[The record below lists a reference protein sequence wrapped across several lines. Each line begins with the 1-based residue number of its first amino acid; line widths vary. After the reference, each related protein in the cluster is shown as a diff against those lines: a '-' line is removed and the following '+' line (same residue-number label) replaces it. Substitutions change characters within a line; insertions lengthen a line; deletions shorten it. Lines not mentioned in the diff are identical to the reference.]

1 LKSKNLWARRVGRL
15 LGALVVM
22 GGSGLSLAA
31 IDLNP
36 TFTGPASYTP
46 GTNDASY
53 TLTVANAGDDPE
65 DDATIATNFPGSV
78 NVTWTCAAGANSVCP
93 ASGNGNISGGGFEI
107 ADGESLTFAILADF
121 DSGMTNSPLTVTAT
135 ATNSVTPMPVTTT
148 DGHTSTLSL
157 LSDLTLAKT
166 SSGSTYTPGE
176 SSTFTVAVANA
187 GHSDAAGVT
196 LVDNAPA
203 GASISGWTCT
213 PASACPATSGPAGN
227 ISETLGV
234 PAGQT
239 ATFTVTVAYPSSLQT
254 ETSTNTATMT
264 VPANLN
270 DPDGSTPVDAT
281 ASLTRAAESDLSLAF
296 TGTVPTEFIPGAT
309 ASTDIEFT
317 VTNAGPSD
325 TAGAVLPL
333 RWGDLATSVSWSCA
347 PLAACS
353 AVGQIEVPDGAGGT
367 VFEPTDNTAG
377 DGAGTGDEDLII
389 DLAASGSV
397 VITASLEFASSARGN
412 YVYSPIVFASAGD
425 PPAAADEPDPDT
437 DNNSATLTLTPN
449 RQADIA
455 VEKIALATVNPGSS
469 FAYDIVV
476 SNLGPS
482 DLGSDPLVPASS
494 GEIGIL
500 LEDIFDAGL
509 LGGLAE
515 CADTSAPCW
524 TACTSDSGGDPAD
537 TDFDLTNCPT
547 TLLSSGGDI
556 QDLRIALKAG
566 HSTLVRAFVRT
577 DENASGQVDNTATV
591 TLDPADSVTEPAVGG
606 VTDNNSDSVTSTI
619 DRSSDLSVTKTDG
632 VTTAVAG
639 EEHSYT
645 IVVENN
651 GFITA
656 NAVELVDQLPTFDE
670 ADFAA
675 GLASAGFMPNSPQS
689 PLTWQCQAFDGACCN
704 TNSTNC
710 GAGQPTN
717 PLSIFNDPIDGSV
730 LSNEVDLPGRSRV
743 EITVTG
749 TLDPRASGTLS
760 NTASITPPAGLNDP
774 LASNDTDTDDDTQ
787 LERQAA
793 ISVTKSLTTLVGVDS
808 ANPDSPPFA
817 LTYAILVENNGPSYV
832 PGVRVV
838 DPLSDTDFDQSTA
851 DWECAVDIDPGQ
863 TACAASAGSGTL
875 DTTVDLD
882 PGGEISF
889 IVRVETEATASG
901 SVTNTARAELPS
913 GEQFFSEAVRTSL
926 IGTAELVITKTDNR
940 AEVAPGDPVTYSIK
954 VRNEGPD
961 DVLNAT
967 VVDEF
972 PLVIDSL
979 AWSCQAVTPV
989 PGDISPLRPLVP
1001 GFTPGN
1007 GVVTSP
1013 DGRHVYVIGTSTGR
1027 LFAFDRNNVPGAGFG
1042 DVTLIETEING
1053 IDDTGDA
1060 GAVVSGMD
1068 RPLDIAMSPDGL
1080 NVYALSKP
1088 ETVPEFGFI
1097 DQFATSRWS
1106 TSTQTFGCGSS
1117 SVSADSASVELNTAN
1132 GCAAISASY
1141 IHDGVDE
1148 AGTVT
1153 FDWSVDQS
1161 QAHNY
1166 EARAG
1171 VNGDTLQTL
1180 STSTPATGTAT
1191 FAVVPGDQVI
1201 FNVFKNSGFGIST
1214 LSISNFEFVPA
1225 DTAPPTIAAFA
1236 RSTNPAASNFGE
1248 LMFLGSFSEG
1258 IPEEPTSLSMSNG
1271 NLYVSGAGNPSNV
1284 DDDGDPIA
1292 DSDELISI
1300 FDRDP
1305 ISGLPVHDFIQ
1316 LADVPSNIGSLV
1328 VDPAGDYLFA
1338 GGDSLQMYTIDEAQA
1353 GLPEGRL
1360 SAVDSLPFGTGI
1372 NGLVAV
1378 DDAPHLYARAVV
1390 GGSPQLVMVRFL
1402 DIDDNPSLSL
1412 EFNYTAAGLGLPANA
1427 ISSAG
1432 AIAVSPDGEHLAGV
1446 SADDDLL
1453 YILRRDA
1460 NPEPGG
1466 GGLSFQESRAN
1477 LMANDENSG
1486 LILATD
1492 VVFAPDGRHVLVAPA
1507 AGDDNTNP
1515 ALAVYNRRAPDPLF
1529 AFLENDRQT
1538 DADVTGIRAP
1548 NDIAVSPDGAHVY
1561 SISLPDNSLTRFN
1574 RFPRLGLT
1582 DDTQGM
1588 HLQYAETYAEG
1599 FGGVAGLD
1607 QPRRVLVSPDGR
1619 SVFVTSEAKDTIAVF
1634 TRDNDKNSPQFG
1646 ELTFLEVV
1654 ADSDANVD
1662 GLNGAQGMA
1671 MDPASRHLYVAGT
1684 FDNAI
1689 ARFERD
1695 PVDGSLTWRERVVS
1709 GENGVVGLSGIRDI
1723 AVTADGRQLLGV
1735 STDSNALVVFD
1746 RDFDSGSSSFGE
1758 LTFVQAQLTSIGA
1771 RPVALALPNG
1781 SAALGQDAHVYVV
1794 GQNSNTL
1801 AVLRRVTDASSSAF
1815 GQVQPIDVL
1824 TSGQD
1829 GIAFMQGPNDVQV
1842 SPDGKRVYVAAEA
1855 SNAVLVF
1862 DRDLN
1867 VNSSNFGVVSPVEI
1881 RRDSVRG
1888 VDGIRGVRALGVS
1901 ADSRNVYAAGFGE
1914 GAVASFRL
1922 GTGSVCTAG
1931 GSGTINDQVDI
1942 GVGGTI
1948 EYRATGVVRPGATG
1962 LLINTASVAVPD
1974 NFIALNPQM
1983 GCPNGGDYCATDS
1996 TTLVPEGSVTIEK
2009 AADGISFV
2017 AGGTAAYTITIDNA
2031 GPSSLVNSAA
2041 SPLNVSDLLDD
2052 NEAFVDGSAVWR
2064 CEATGSGSLEFLDAY
2079 RNLDPEDPTTGPFDS
2094 LEGVSGLALVPGTP
2108 GNWLVGA
2115 SVLDD
2120 SLSVFT
2126 RDAITGELLTQTT
2139 LSAGDTLGAEPVDFL
2154 NGVQSVVAS
2163 ADGAFLYL
2171 ASRASDAVTVLSLT
2185 EDMGGNPVL
2194 GFVQSINAIELGEPG
2209 LDQAVQ
2215 VVLSADMQQSRV
2227 YVAGANDDAI
2237 AVFARD
2243 ETSGQLTWVQSV
2255 QEGLGGV
2262 TGLLDVSH
2270 LVLSDDG
2277 LHLYALSP
2285 TADSIALFDR
2295 DASGLL
2301 SLRRTYDGADLG
2313 VAIDG
2318 VSSAVLDAG
2327 GQYLYVAAEL
2337 ASRIVVLER
2346 DTSASGSA
2354 GELVL
2359 RSSVAQDENGVN
2371 GLVGVRQLAIT
2382 ADSVNPNNIHVY
2394 ATSQAT
2400 SSVAWFIRDDADGS
2414 LAFGGL
2420 RGNQSSTPTGLGG
2433 ATGIV
2438 VDEFLGQVFVAGT
2451 AEAAL
2456 SRFQRQA
2463 DSFCPASGTG
2473 ELENVPFNIG
2483 AGGSVTFFIE
2493 VDLASEFTGVIDPVS
2508 GDSTGAFENIAT
2520 LVADA
2525 DPLNPT
2531 QASAV
2536 TSVIDT
2542 IADLAMTKTD
2552 NLREFD
2558 GLAGATSIAGTNRH
2572 VYTGA
2577 PDDNGIGMF
2586 VRNVDPGQPG
2596 HGRLEFRQAA
2606 ISGEGNF
2613 ESINDV
2619 ADLALSGDGR
2629 QVYAASKADNS
2640 LVTIDLDADSG
2651 EMTFGDVQQNGVFG
2665 VSGLSGATAV
2675 ATSPDGAHVYAL
2687 GAFSNAIVAFSRQTD
2702 ESAEDFGRLTY
2713 LEFDQNGVGGVG
2725 GMGAPVQ
2732 LALTAN
2738 GRHVYV
2744 VGEEADTLAVFERT
2758 RTEASASFGR
2768 LEYVTHYTNNTVDAE
2783 DEPIAAGMGGVRDV
2797 AVSADGATVYVL
2809 GAETGTLARFTR
2821 DPATGELD
2829 WVEFL
2834 QDGTGG
2840 VVGLTG
2846 ARSMLLDEIELSL
2859 YVAGETAG
2867 AITRFDVDVADG
2879 SLSFGGQIV
2888 NGDPAPATGG
2898 SVFGLE
2904 GVTDLFQSIDG
2915 DHVYAASSGR
2925 DAVLTFAADMSA
2937 SRLDFEQI
2945 IIDGLGGVAPGDT
2958 VEYVIRVE
2966 NLGPSNVPQARVV
2979 DLFPDN
2985 FDSVTWSCSP
2995 DNNPDPDITA
3005 ACLTGVFD
3013 GDVDAEVQLSAG
3025 ASATIRATGVV
3036 SASATGR
3043 LVNTATITA
3052 GGVQDPVVGNNS
3064 ATDDDTVLSP
3074 SSDLIMTVDNGVPG
3088 PGVPSLTPGG
3098 TVGYDVT
3105 VFNAGP
3111 SSVRGVFVEDQ
3122 FPSEL
3127 FDTSWSCIAVP
3138 AAGILADPLDA
3149 DLAFIPAALAITG
3162 DGRWAYA
3169 VGGNFVEVIRR
3180 DPLTGNLD
3188 RDPAAGTLDSAQQ
3201 LQSGVGGV
3209 VGINGG
3215 TDVVISGDGRFVY
3228 VAGGDSD
3235 SIALFERDGTTGEL
3249 EFVDAW
3255 FDGQGTTQGLG
3266 GVNKLLLSADG
3277 NYLYASGS
3285 LDNALAIF
3293 TIDNATGS
3301 LVQTGFLEQAVDDV
3315 DGLAGITDMAFAANE
3330 SLLLVVADANQ
3341 SLTTFQRDA
3350 GSGDLAWAAT
3360 LLNDDLIGTAAADS
3374 LLGAASV
3381 IEAGDEILVASRN
3394 SDLIGRFALVTEI
3407 EDDIETTLPQPAGVI
3422 DAAGL
3427 GESLISPLDLA
3438 WDPDQS
3444 RLYVA
3449 APGEVL
3455 LLNLIEDADVV
3466 ERYTLADHPV
3476 LDGVSALLLGPAGRQ
3491 LQTLGAWADGE
3502 IGIWNRE
3509 RGSRCPLSG
3518 SGDLGRQQVD
3528 IVAGGSL
3535 LYRVEGTIQP
3545 NATGTLD
3552 YTVSVENPSIAE
3564 ELNPADNSDT
3574 DSDPL
3579 TPAPDLAVTKA
3590 LETAPVV
3597 AGLPVAWSIGFSN
3610 AGLSDAM
3617 LAQLVDAVP
3626 VFPIDD
3632 GGILADSG
3640 SWTCDANTPLS
3651 TAVEFA
3657 LPDTAS
3663 AIAVDDANGFLYA
3676 TSATND
3682 ALLVFPLLADGTPD
3696 TPVRFAE
3703 GDIADP
3709 EFPELLITGLGGASD
3724 VAVSNDGLHV
3734 YVTGEI
3740 GNSVVVFGRE
3750 DAESPLEY
3758 LQTFTTT
3765 VPPTIDSVPGL
3776 RGAKSVALSGDQRF
3790 VFVAGSISE
3799 AVAVFERN
3807 LQSGELTFVERV
3819 RDGIGTIEPEF
3830 NVIQGVSGLHATG
3843 TGNDLYAIAGA
3854 SEAISRFT
3862 FNADSGVMAFESVIR
3877 AGGSIPDL
3885 AGIRDLAVSPGDT
3898 NVYVLIDA
3906 GIAIFSRQDDGNLL
3920 FDSLFDVGPGL
3931 VQPTALL
3938 IDGAG
3943 SRAYLLDEGGGTPV
3957 VHVLRR
3963 DWTDGSLEFWFT
3975 QPIAG
3980 GAPRALVQQP
3990 GLKRLLVA
3998 GDGPSLLRFEEQAL
4012 SRCLTDSMIADG
4024 IDTEVDLGATG
4035 WSTFALDATVHPSA
4049 RDTLDNSVTA
4059 TPAEGEDPDTGD
4071 NIATV
4076 SAPIT
4081 IVSDIAITKTGPA
4094 DAVAGE
4100 PIAYQIT
4107 VTNTGPSS
4115 ALGIVITDIAPAALE
4130 QIEWTC
4136 AASDGSTCPA
4146 GGTGAPIFSADVLP
4160 NGQLDIVLDAVIDSS
4175 FIGLMTNTVEL
4186 TPEPDA
4192 TDPTPGDH
4200 SDSVDT
4206 EVIAVADV
4214 SVTKTTLT
4222 AEVVAGLPVT
4232 WRIDVVNVGPSD
4244 APSVDIVDTL
4254 PQGLSDVSWTCSAA
4268 GGASCPAAGTDGPD
4282 FNAALP
4288 ADGSL
4293 EILVDADLSASA
4305 TGSLVNTATAAVA
4318 APVNEPDLSNNTAT
4332 ASDPI
4337 LVRSDMAIEL
4347 IAPRNPFDPAG
4358 PIELPLNVLVTN
4370 LGPSNARDVEVT
4382 IDFLAPV
4389 LQASGNCTQPTVTRL
4404 RCLIPQLAPGAAT
4417 ILELSLTNLPQAPTT
4432 LEVEARV
4439 VTSSD
4444 DLNAIN
4450 DTDSAAIEL
4459 LTGIDL
4465 EVSADNGFTWLS
4477 PGQALDYLIRI
4488 DNFGSVD
4495 AGVVDV
4501 SVPIPT
4507 ELLDAEWT
4515 CTPTGAA
4522 TCSAADLGQIV
4533 DVAGVPSGDSVTYR
4547 LSVVVD
4553 PLVDL
4558 SVPRSVTLTA
4568 GADADLPADDINLVN
4583 NIDVDQD
4590 EIRLTMFEDGFESDP
4605 AILART
4611 EPVTADMSCYS
4622 IDFGR
4627 DSGNAGAPL
4636 RLLDA
4641 RSTTGREL
4649 IWLDVSRRGAQ
4660 PWVQLSVMQN
4670 DGPASSGWLAWPQ
4683 DAAAMAVRVDDGRT
4697 ELLVGDS
4704 TLWTAPDRLREAPSL
4719 VRRASIG
4726 GAGMPVL
4733 QATGCGGQ
4741 TISDR
4746 EVQ

>member
-1 LKSKNLWARRVGRL
+1 MKSKNLWARRVGRL

-2171 ASRASDAVTVLSLT
+2171 ASRASDAV
-2185 EDMGGNPVL
+2185 
-2194 GFVQSINAIELGEPG
+2194 
-2209 LDQAVQ
+2209 
-2215 VVLSADMQQSRV
+2215 
-2227 YVAGANDDAI
+2227 
-2237 AVFARD
+2237 
-2243 ETSGQLTWVQSV
+2243 
-2255 QEGLGGV
+2255 
-2262 TGLLDVSH
+2262 
-2270 LVLSDDG
+2270 
-2277 LHLYALSP
+2277 
-2285 TADSIALFDR
+2285 
-2295 DASGLL
+2295 
-2301 SLRRTYDGADLG
+2301 
-2313 VAIDG
+2313 
-2318 VSSAVLDAG
+2318 
-2327 GQYLYVAAEL
+2327 
-2337 ASRIVVLER
+2337 
-2346 DTSASGSA
+2346 
-2354 GELVL
+2354 
-2359 RSSVAQDENGVN
+2359 
-2371 GLVGVRQLAIT
+2371 
-2382 ADSVNPNNIHVY
+2382 
-2394 ATSQAT
+2394 
-2400 SSVAWFIRDDADGS
+2400 
-2414 LAFGGL
+2414 
-2420 RGNQSSTPTGLGG
+2420 
-2433 ATGIV
+2433 
-2438 VDEFLGQVFVAGT
+2438 
-2451 AEAAL
+2451 
-2456 SRFQRQA
+2456 
-2463 DSFCPASGTG
+2463 
-2473 ELENVPFNIG
+2473 
-2483 AGGSVTFFIE
+2483 
-2493 VDLASEFTGVIDPVS
+2493 
-2508 GDSTGAFENIAT
+2508 
-2520 LVADA
+2520 
-2525 DPLNPT
+2525 
-2531 QASAV
+2531 
-2536 TSVIDT
+2536 
-2542 IADLAMTKTD
+2542 
-2552 NLREFD
+2552 
-2558 GLAGATSIAGTNRH
+2558 
-2572 VYTGA
+2572 
-2577 PDDNGIGMF
+2577 
-2586 VRNVDPGQPG
+2586 
-2596 HGRLEFRQAA
+2596 
-2606 ISGEGNF
+2606 
-2613 ESINDV
+2613 
-2619 ADLALSGDGR
+2619 
-2629 QVYAASKADNS
+2629 
-2640 LVTIDLDADSG
+2640 
-2651 EMTFGDVQQNGVFG
+2651 
-2665 VSGLSGATAV
+2665 
-2675 ATSPDGAHVYAL
+2675 
-2687 GAFSNAIVAFSRQTD
+2687 
-2702 ESAEDFGRLTY
+2702 
-2713 LEFDQNGVGGVG
+2713 
-2725 GMGAPVQ
+2725 
-2732 LALTAN
+2732 
-2738 GRHVYV
+2738 
-2744 VGEEADTLAVFERT
+2744 
-2758 RTEASASFGR
+2758 
-2768 LEYVTHYTNNTVDAE
+2768 
-2783 DEPIAAGMGGVRDV
+2783 
-2797 AVSADGATVYVL
+2797 
-2809 GAETGTLARFTR
+2809 
-2821 DPATGELD
+2821 
-2829 WVEFL
+2829 
-2834 QDGTGG
+2834 
-2840 VVGLTG
+2840 
-2846 ARSMLLDEIELSL
+2846 
-2859 YVAGETAG
+2859 
-2867 AITRFDVDVADG
+2867 
-2879 SLSFGGQIV
+2879 
-2888 NGDPAPATGG
+2888 
-2898 SVFGLE
+2898 
-2904 GVTDLFQSIDG
+2904 
-2915 DHVYAASSGR
+2915 
-2925 DAVLTFAADMSA
+2925 
-2937 SRLDFEQI
+2937 
-2945 IIDGLGGVAPGDT
+2945 
-2958 VEYVIRVE
+2958 
-2966 NLGPSNVPQARVV
+2966 
-2979 DLFPDN
+2979 
-2985 FDSVTWSCSP
+2985 
-2995 DNNPDPDITA
+2995 
-3005 ACLTGVFD
+3005 
-3013 GDVDAEVQLSAG
+3013 
-3025 ASATIRATGVV
+3025 
-3036 SASATGR
+3036 
-3043 LVNTATITA
+3043 
-3052 GGVQDPVVGNNS
+3052 
-3064 ATDDDTVLSP
+3064 
-3074 SSDLIMTVDNGVPG
+3074 
-3088 PGVPSLTPGG
+3088 
-3098 TVGYDVT
+3098 
-3105 VFNAGP
+3105 
-3111 SSVRGVFVEDQ
+3111 
-3122 FPSEL
+3122 
-3127 FDTSWSCIAVP
+3127 
-3138 AAGILADPLDA
+3138 
-3149 DLAFIPAALAITG
+3149 
-3162 DGRWAYA
+3162 
-3169 VGGNFVEVIRR
+3169 
-3180 DPLTGNLD
+3180 
-3188 RDPAAGTLDSAQQ
+3188 
-3201 LQSGVGGV
+3201 
-3209 VGINGG
+3209 
-3215 TDVVISGDGRFVY
+3215 
-3228 VAGGDSD
+3228 
-3235 SIALFERDGTTGEL
+3235 
-3249 EFVDAW
+3249 
-3255 FDGQGTTQGLG
+3255 
-3266 GVNKLLLSADG
+3266 
-3277 NYLYASGS
+3277 
-3285 LDNALAIF
+3285 
-3293 TIDNATGS
+3293 
-3301 LVQTGFLEQAVDDV
+3301 
-3315 DGLAGITDMAFAANE
+3315 
-3330 SLLLVVADANQ
+3330 
-3341 SLTTFQRDA
+3341 
-3350 GSGDLAWAAT
+3350 
-3360 LLNDDLIGTAAADS
+3360 
-3374 LLGAASV
+3374 
-3381 IEAGDEILVASRN
+3381 
-3394 SDLIGRFALVTEI
+3394 
-3407 EDDIETTLPQPAGVI
+3407 
-3422 DAAGL
+3422 
-3427 GESLISPLDLA
+3427 
-3438 WDPDQS
+3438 
-3444 RLYVA
+3444 
-3449 APGEVL
+3449 
-3455 LLNLIEDADVV
+3455 
-3466 ERYTLADHPV
+3466 
-3476 LDGVSALLLGPAGRQ
+3476 
-3491 LQTLGAWADGE
+3491 
-3502 IGIWNRE
+3502 
-3509 RGSRCPLSG
+3509 
-3518 SGDLGRQQVD
+3518 
-3528 IVAGGSL
+3528 
-3535 LYRVEGTIQP
+3535 
-3545 NATGTLD
+3545 
-3552 YTVSVENPSIAE
+3552 
-3564 ELNPADNSDT
+3564 
-3574 DSDPL
+3574 
-3579 TPAPDLAVTKA
+3579 
-3590 LETAPVV
+3590 
-3597 AGLPVAWSIGFSN
+3597 
-3610 AGLSDAM
+3610 
-3617 LAQLVDAVP
+3617 
-3626 VFPIDD
+3626 
-3632 GGILADSG
+3632 
-3640 SWTCDANTPLS
+3640 
-3651 TAVEFA
+3651 
-3657 LPDTAS
+3657 
-3663 AIAVDDANGFLYA
+3663 
-3676 TSATND
+3676 
-3682 ALLVFPLLADGTPD
+3682 
-3696 TPVRFAE
+3696 
-3703 GDIADP
+3703 
-3709 EFPELLITGLGGASD
+3709 
-3724 VAVSNDGLHV
+3724 
-3734 YVTGEI
+3734 
-3740 GNSVVVFGRE
+3740 
-3750 DAESPLEY
+3750 
-3758 LQTFTTT
+3758 
-3765 VPPTIDSVPGL
+3765 
-3776 RGAKSVALSGDQRF
+3776 
-3790 VFVAGSISE
+3790 
-3799 AVAVFERN
+3799 
-3807 LQSGELTFVERV
+3807 
-3819 RDGIGTIEPEF
+3819 
-3830 NVIQGVSGLHATG
+3830 
-3843 TGNDLYAIAGA
+3843 
-3854 SEAISRFT
+3854 
-3862 FNADSGVMAFESVIR
+3862 
-3877 AGGSIPDL
+3877 
-3885 AGIRDLAVSPGDT
+3885 
-3898 NVYVLIDA
+3898 
-3906 GIAIFSRQDDGNLL
+3906 
-3920 FDSLFDVGPGL
+3920 
-3931 VQPTALL
+3931 
-3938 IDGAG
+3938 
-3943 SRAYLLDEGGGTPV
+3943 
-3957 VHVLRR
+3957 
-3963 DWTDGSLEFWFT
+3963 
-3975 QPIAG
+3975 
-3980 GAPRALVQQP
+3980 
-3990 GLKRLLVA
+3990 
-3998 GDGPSLLRFEEQAL
+3998 
-4012 SRCLTDSMIADG
+4012 
-4024 IDTEVDLGATG
+4024 
-4035 WSTFALDATVHPSA
+4035 
-4049 RDTLDNSVTA
+4049 
-4059 TPAEGEDPDTGD
+4059 
-4071 NIATV
+4071 
-4076 SAPIT
+4076 
-4081 IVSDIAITKTGPA
+4081 
-4094 DAVAGE
+4094 
-4100 PIAYQIT
+4100 
-4107 VTNTGPSS
+4107 
-4115 ALGIVITDIAPAALE
+4115 
-4130 QIEWTC
+4130 
-4136 AASDGSTCPA
+4136 
-4146 GGTGAPIFSADVLP
+4146 
-4160 NGQLDIVLDAVIDSS
+4160 
-4175 FIGLMTNTVEL
+4175 
-4186 TPEPDA
+4186 
-4192 TDPTPGDH
+4192 
-4200 SDSVDT
+4200 
-4206 EVIAVADV
+4206 
-4214 SVTKTTLT
+4214 
-4222 AEVVAGLPVT
+4222 
-4232 WRIDVVNVGPSD
+4232 
-4244 APSVDIVDTL
+4244 
-4254 PQGLSDVSWTCSAA
+4254 
-4268 GGASCPAAGTDGPD
+4268 
-4282 FNAALP
+4282 
-4288 ADGSL
+4288 
-4293 EILVDADLSASA
+4293 
-4305 TGSLVNTATAAVA
+4305 
-4318 APVNEPDLSNNTAT
+4318 
-4332 ASDPI
+4332 
-4337 LVRSDMAIEL
+4337 
-4347 IAPRNPFDPAG
+4347 
-4358 PIELPLNVLVTN
+4358 
-4370 LGPSNARDVEVT
+4370 
-4382 IDFLAPV
+4382 
-4389 LQASGNCTQPTVTRL
+4389 
-4404 RCLIPQLAPGAAT
+4404 
-4417 ILELSLTNLPQAPTT
+4417 
-4432 LEVEARV
+4432 
-4439 VTSSD
+4439 
-4444 DLNAIN
+4444 
-4450 DTDSAAIEL
+4450 
-4459 LTGIDL
+4459 
-4465 EVSADNGFTWLS
+4465 
-4477 PGQALDYLIRI
+4477 
-4488 DNFGSVD
+4488 
-4495 AGVVDV
+4495 
-4501 SVPIPT
+4501 
-4507 ELLDAEWT
+4507 
-4515 CTPTGAA
+4515 
-4522 TCSAADLGQIV
+4522 
-4533 DVAGVPSGDSVTYR
+4533 
-4547 LSVVVD
+4547 
-4553 PLVDL
+4553 
-4558 SVPRSVTLTA
+4558 
-4568 GADADLPADDINLVN
+4568 
-4583 NIDVDQD
+4583 
-4590 EIRLTMFEDGFESDP
+4590 
-4605 AILART
+4605 
-4611 EPVTADMSCYS
+4611 
-4622 IDFGR
+4622 
-4627 DSGNAGAPL
+4627 
-4636 RLLDA
+4636 
-4641 RSTTGREL
+4641 
-4649 IWLDVSRRGAQ
+4649 
-4660 PWVQLSVMQN
+4660 
-4670 DGPASSGWLAWPQ
+4670 
-4683 DAAAMAVRVDDGRT
+4683 
-4697 ELLVGDS
+4697 
-4704 TLWTAPDRLREAPSL
+4704 
-4719 VRRASIG
+4719 
-4726 GAGMPVL
+4726 
-4733 QATGCGGQ
+4733 
-4741 TISDR
+4741 
-4746 EVQ
+4746 